1 MDAGGP
7 VWTGKNDG
15 VPKGGLGRISDTLV
29 PRLDLILV
37 LHTSLLRLRGAHRDA
52 KFAERASE
60 EERQAK
66 KAAGSSAYT
75 ALTKGNYH
83 TTIVSQSLRL
93 LLREAMRSVSV

>member
-15 VPKGGLGRISDTLV
+15 VPKGGLGRILDIFT
-29 PRLDLILV
+29 PRLALALASRA
-37 LHTSLLRLRGAHRDA
+37 SLKRPQDANRDA
-52 KFAERASE
+52 QFAERASE